1 MFRACLT
8 TIALTFSSFA
18 HAQTVSTEPPRW
30 TVTLGATGAK
40 VDGQD
45 SQPAA
50 NFSVT
55 RVIGKGFV
63 SLSGSVTDSS
73 NDLAPVGLA
82 PTRIEV
88 ITLSGGRSIG
98 RFLLNVH
105 VSAGRAVFQQGL
117 FAITPAQ
124 NIAVSSKADGYGL
137 GASISTKIKLA
148 KNLMLIPN
156 LEIDYS
162 ATRVNRAPI
171 DRVTWPNQIENKSVG
186 VTLSG
191 GSALQTRF
199 GASHQHSLGIMA
211 SVLRLGNTSDFIHR
225 AGRVDPV
232 GTNSQS
238 TDTLVDYGATLSFA
252 LTHSMGLNMSA
263 SRSAWAN
270 GSQSTVLGAG
280 LSAAF

>member
-1 MFRACLT
+1 MFRACLI

-30 TVTLGATGAK
+30 TVTLGATGSK

-63 SLSGSVTDSS
+63 GLSGSVTDSS

-88 ITLSGGRSIG
+88 ITLSGGRPVG

-105 VSAGRAVFQQGL
+105 VSAGRGVFQQGL
-117 FAITPAQ
+117 FAMTPTQ
-124 NIAVSSKADGYGL
+124 NIAVSSKVDGYGL
-137 GASISTKIKLA
+137 GASISTNITLA
-148 KNLMLIPN
+148 ENLMIIPN
-156 LEIDYS
+156 LGIDYS
-162 ATRVNRAPI
+162 ATRLNRAPI
-171 DRVTWPNQIENKSVG
+171 DRVTRSDQIEIKSDG
-186 VTLSG
+186 ATLSV

-211 SVLRLGNTSDFIHR
+211 SVLRLENTTDFIHR
-225 AGRVDPV
+225 AARVDPV
-232 GTNSQS
+232 DTTSQS
-238 TDTLVDYGATLSFA
+238 ADILVDYGVTLSFA
-252 LTHSMGLNMSA
+252 LTHSMGLNISA
-263 SRSAWAN
+263 TRSAEAK
-270 GSQSTVLGAG
+270 GSQSTILGAG
-280 LSAAF
+280 LYAAF

>member
-1 MFRACLT
+1 MI
-8 TIALTFSSFA
+8 TIALTFSWVA
-18 HAQTVSTEPPRW
+18 HAQTVSAEPPRW
-30 TVTLGATGAK
+30 TVTLGTTGAK

-55 RVIGKGFV
+55 RVIGRGFV

-73 NDLAPVGLA
+73 NDLAPVGLV

-88 ITLSGGRSIG
+88 ITLSGGRSVG
-98 RFLLNVH
+98 QFLLNVH
-105 VSAGRAVFQQGL
+105 VSAGRGVFQQGL
-117 FAITPAQ
+117 FAITPTQ
-124 NIAVSSKADGYGL
+124 NIAASSKADGYGL
-137 GASISTKIKLA
+137 GASISTNIKLA
-148 KNLMLIPN
+148 ENLMIIPN
-156 LEIDYS
+156 LGIDYS

-171 DRVTWPNQIENKSVG
+171 DRVTWPDQIEIKSVG
-186 VTLSG
+186 ATLSG
-191 GSALQTRF
+191 GIALQTRF
-199 GASHQHSLGIMA
+199 GASHQHGLGLMA
-211 SVLRLGNTSDFIHR
+211 SVLRLGNTTDFIHR

-232 GTNSQS
+232 DTKSQS
-238 TDTLVDYGATLSFA
+238 ADTLVDYGATLSFA

-270 GSQSTVLGAG
+270 GSQHTVLSAG